1 MTKLEIEELKKK
13 LGIKENIS
21 IKDSDDKI
29 TCRIC
34 GKMMKRLY
42 GKHFDSHN
50 ITADIYRELFPNA
63 LIECKTTSEIAYKNG
78 GKHMKDEKYKK
89 MFSEMFSGE
98 KNPNHTSNTTKEER
112 RSRSPFSKNFI
123 KYKDENTD
131 EKRLAFIEENQKN
144 IISTTTIEYYLN
156 KGYSEETAKEMLS
169 KRQRTFS
176 KKICIEKYGEEK
188 GLEIFNERQ
197 FKWSKSLIENG
208 NLKGG
213 YSLISQE
220 LFEKIVNF
228 YDNVQNIYFAKS
240 KINNEFFLSSKEYG
254 YRIYDFVD
262 LDNKKIIEFNGDVY
276 HGNPEIYKED
286 DTPNPFKDR
295 NKTAKE
301 MWEYDKE
308 KIEFANSKG
317 FEVLTIWE
325 KEYKKNKEET
335 LNKCLDFLGIKKTTI

>member
-1 MTKLEIEELKKK
+1 MEKIEIEELKKK
-13 LGIKENIS
+13 LSIKENII

-42 GKHFDSHN
+42 GKHFDSHD
-50 ITADIYRELFPNA
+50 ITADIYHELFPNA
-63 LIECKTTSEIAYKNG
+63 LIECKNTSDIAYKNG
-78 GKHMKDEKYKK
+78 GKHMKVPKYKK

-98 KNPNHTSNTTKEER
+98 NNPNHTLNTTEEVR
-112 RSRSPFSKNFI
+112 RSRSPFSKDFI
-123 KYKDENTD
+123 KYKDETTD
-131 EKRLAFIEENQKN
+131 DKRLAFIKENQKN
-144 IISTTTIEYYLN
+144 IVSTTTIEYFLN
-156 KGYSEETAKEMLS
+156 KGYSEEVAKEMLS
-169 KRQRTFS
+169 ERQRTFS
-176 KKICIEKYGEEK
+176 KKICFDKYGEKE
-188 GLEIFNERQ
+188 GLKIFNERQ

-208 NLKGG
+208 NLKAGF
-213 YSLISQE
+213 SLISQE
-220 LFEKIVNF
+220 LFEKIVGYYENE
-228 YDNVQNIYFAKS
+228 QNIYFAKS

-262 LDNKKIIEFNGDVY
+262 LDSKKIIEFNGDVY

-286 DTPNPFKDR
+286 DIPNPFKDR

-301 MWEYDKE
+301 IWEYDKE
-308 KIEFANSKG
+308 KTELAKSRG

-335 LNKCLDFLGIKKTTI
+335 LNKCLNFLGIEKTTI